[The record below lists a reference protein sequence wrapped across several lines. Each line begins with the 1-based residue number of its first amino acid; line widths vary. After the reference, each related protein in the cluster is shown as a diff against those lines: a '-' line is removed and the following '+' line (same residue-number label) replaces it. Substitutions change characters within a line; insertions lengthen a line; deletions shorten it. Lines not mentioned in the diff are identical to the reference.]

1 LTKSQSDIREKVEGT
16 MKTRYSQR
24 ISVACSVIFAG
35 DGGVG
40 EGRIL
45 DVSLPGC
52 LLESAS
58 NLKPGEYVQLRVFL
72 PDLQSP
78 LHVPLAVVRWVEGN
92 RVGLEFI
99 RTSRDEQTRLEGFV
113 RRKSRFA
120 SRQAAWTEGIV
131 VVGAS
136 GD

>member
-1 LTKSQSDIREKVEGT
+1 
-16 MKTRYSQR
+16 MKARYSQR

-35 DGGVG
+35 EGGVG

-58 NLKPGEYVQLRVFL
+58 SLKPGEYVQLRVFL

-78 LHVPLAVVRWVEGN
+78 LHVPLAAVRWVEGN

-99 RTSRDEQTRLEGFV
+99 RTSRDEQSRLERFV

-120 SRQAAWTEGIV
+120 GRQAAWTEGIV

>member
-1 LTKSQSDIREKVEGT
+1 
-16 MKTRYSQR
+16 MKNRYSQR
-24 ISVACSVIFAG
+24 ISVTCSVIFCG
-35 DGGVG
+35 DSGVG

-45 DVSLPGC
+45 DISLPGC
-52 LLESAS
+52 LLESAAC
-58 NLKPGEYVQLRVFL
+58 LKAGDYVQLRLFL

-78 LHVPLAVVRWVEGN
+78 LHVPLAAVRWVEGN

-99 RTSRDEQTRLEGFV
+99 RTAHEERNRLEVFV
-113 RRKSRFA
+113 RQKSCTA
-120 SRQAAWTEGIV
+120 VRQAAWSEGIV

>member
-1 LTKSQSDIREKVEGT
+1 

-40 EGRIL
+40 EGRIV

-52 LLESAS
+52 LLESAAT
-58 NLKPGEYVQLRVFL
+58 LKSGDYVQLRLFL
-72 PDLQSP
+72 PDLQTP
-78 LHVPLAVVRWVEGN
+78 LHVPLAAVRWVDGN

-99 RTSRDEQTRLEGFV
+99 RTSVEEQIRLESFV
-113 RRKSRFA
+113 RGRSRIA
-120 SRQAAWTEGIV
+120 GKQAVWTEAIV

>member
-1 LTKSQSDIREKVEGT
+1 MI
-16 MKTRYSQR
+16 KTRYSQR
-24 ISVACSVIFAG
+24 VSVACSVIFAG

-52 LLESAS
+52 LLESATR
-58 NLKPGEYVQLRVFL
+58 LKCGDYVQLRLFL
-72 PDLQSP
+72 PNLQSP
-78 LHVPLAVVRWVEGN
+78 LHVPLAAVRWVEGN

-99 RTSRDEQTRLEGFV
+99 RTSREEQAKLDHFV
-113 RRKSRFA
+113 RRKSRFTRGQTA
-120 SRQAAWTEGIV
+120 RTEGIV
-131 VVGAS
+131 VVGAT

>member
-1 LTKSQSDIREKVEGT
+1 

-24 ISVACSVIFAG
+24 VSAACSVIFCG
-35 DGGVG
+35 DSGVG

-52 LLESAS
+52 LLESAAR
-58 NLKPGEYVQLRVFL
+58 LKAGDYVQLRLFL

-78 LHVPLAVVRWVEGN
+78 LHVPLAAVRWVEGN

-99 RTSRDEQTRLEGFV
+99 RTSHEERNRLEVFV
-113 RRKSRFA
+113 RRRSRGA
-120 SRQAAWTEGIV
+120 GRPAAWSEGIV
-131 VVGAS
+131 VVGAT
-136 GD
+136 GE

>member
-1 LTKSQSDIREKVEGT
+1 MNGGGI
-16 MKTRYSQR
+16 MKARYSQR
-24 ISVACSVIFAG
+24 VSVACSVIFAG

-52 LLESAS
+52 LLESAAT
-58 NLKPGEYVQLRVFL
+58 LKSGDYVQLRVFL

-78 LHVPLAVVRWVEGN
+78 LHVPLAAVRWVEGN

-99 RTSRDEQTRLEGFV
+99 RTSQEEQNRLEQFV
-113 RRKSRFA
+113 RRKSRVA
-120 SRQAAWTEGIV
+120 GRQAAWTEGIV

>member
-1 LTKSQSDIREKVEGT
+1 
-16 MKTRYSQR
+16 MKARYSQR
-24 ISVACSVIFAG
+24 VSVACSVIFSG

-40 EGRIL
+40 EGRML

-52 LLESAS
+52 LLQSAAT
-58 NLKPGEYVQLRVFL
+58 LKAGEYVQLRVFL

-78 LHVPLAVVRWVEGN
+78 LHVPLAAVRWVEGN

-99 RTSRDEQTRLEGFV
+99 RTSHEEQTRLEQFV
-113 RRKSRFA
+113 RRKSRCA
-120 SRQAAWTEGIV
+120 GKRAAWTEGIV
-131 VVGAS
+131 IVGAS

>member
-1 LTKSQSDIREKVEGT
+1 
-16 MKTRYSQR
+16 MNTRYSQR

-40 EGRIL
+40 EGRIV

-52 LLESAS
+52 LLESAAT
-58 NLKPGEYVQLRVFL
+58 LKSGDYVQLRLFL
-72 PDLQSP
+72 PDLQTP
-78 LHVPLAVVRWVEGN
+78 LHVPLAAVRWVDGN

-99 RTSRDEQTRLEGFV
+99 RTSVEEQIRLESFV
-113 RRKSRFA
+113 RGRSRIA
-120 SRQAAWTEGIV
+120 GKQAVWTEAIV